1 MARGG
6 VSFRDPDVKSFTFK
20 LATGITAND
29 EGKAVAVADEQTAG
43 LGNDGDML
51 LGKLSKVE
59 GDGYGTVDIA
69 GILYLSYATT
79 AVPTVGSAVVVDGT
93 GNIKNDPGH
102 AAPASGKT
110 AVSKGRGLVIDVDT
124 TNKLAAVIL

>member
-43 LGNDGDML
+43 LGNNGDML

-69 GILYLSYATT
+69 GILYLSYAAA
-79 AVPTVGSAVVVDGT
+79 AVPTVGSAVVVDGA

-102 AAPASGKT
+102 AAPASGQT